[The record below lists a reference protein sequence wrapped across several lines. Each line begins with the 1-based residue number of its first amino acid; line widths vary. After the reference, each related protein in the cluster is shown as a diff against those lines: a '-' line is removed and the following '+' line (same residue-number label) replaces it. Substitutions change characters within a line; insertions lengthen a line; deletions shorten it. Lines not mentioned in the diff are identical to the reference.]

1 MAARERRG
9 PRRGGSRRRGGAPGG
24 DGGFVTAEAA
34 MVLPGMLLVATALVW
49 GLFAACAQIQVVD
62 AARAGA
68 RAAARQD
75 PSATVVATA
84 RNTAPDG
91 AEVTVSRKGDFVRVV
106 VSAPAPGP
114 DGLGLDLSHAAVALA
129 EETVGAA
136 TAEGV
141 EAG

>member
-1 MAARERRG
+1 MAGLELRA
-9 PRRGGSRRRGGAPGG
+9 PRRRGGALGG

-34 MVLPGMLLVATALVW
+34 MVLPGMVLVASALVW

-75 PSATVVATA
+75 PSPTVVATA
-84 RNTAPDG
+84 RNAAPDG
-91 AEVTVSRKGDFVRVV
+91 AAVSVRREGDLVRVV
-106 VSAPAPGP
+106 VSAPVPGP
-114 DGLGLDLSHAAVALA
+114 DGLGIDVSHEAVALA

-136 TAEGV
+136 ATEGV
-141 EAG
+141 GAG

>member
-1 MAARERRG
+1 MAAGE
-9 PRRGGSRRRGGAPGG
+9 PRRRRRALGG
-24 DGGFVTAEAA
+24 DQGFVTAEAA
-34 MVLPGMLLVATALVW
+34 LALPAMVLIATALVW

-75 PSATVVATA
+75 PSAEVVAVA
-84 RNTAPDG
+84 RELAPDG
-91 AEVTVSRKGDFVRVV
+91 AEVSVGREGDFVRVV

-114 DGLGLDLSHAAVALA
+114 GDLGVDLSHAAVALA

-136 TAEGV
+136 AGEGV
-141 EAG
+141 GAG

>member
-1 MAARERRG
+1 MAGREPRG
-9 PRRGGSRRRGGAPGG
+9 PWRRPGVLGG

-34 MVLPGMLLVATALVW
+34 MVLPVMLLFATALVW
-49 GLFAACAQIQVVD
+49 ALFAACAQIQVVD

-75 PSATVVATA
+75 PPAAVVAAA
-84 RNTAPDG
+84 RRTAPDG
-91 AEVTVSRKGDFVRVV
+91 AEVSVDREGDFVRVV

-136 TAEGV
+136 TTEGTG
-141 EAG
+141 AG